1 MFEWSSVFRHAVVVE
16 GGGKKNKIIHLKLW
30 GQLIIYRQS
39 FSDISACLCSFS
51 NSLYMYNQNSIIWH
65 QTFLALEGC
74 CNIKLFRNFG
84 KIHFIQPKLNGFVL
98 LLNIFHF
105 WLLLHFHQISFNFHH
120 HLNHP
125 SSPFTVGKWEQF
137 LRSLQTYFS
146 SNYQMTQSVCR
157 NKKSC
162 CIYKCAK
169 SIILS

>member
-1 MFEWSSVFRHAVVVE
+1 MAHDEVSCHQPCLSFPPGDSQSLKASKLLLPHIQNFQQQKTSFFQIFMNVSMKFSVPPCCGCG

-39 FSDISACLCSFS
+39 FSGIFACLCSFS
-51 NSLYMYNQNSIIWH
+51 NSLCMYNQNSIIWH

-105 WLLLHFHQISFNFHH
+105 
-120 HLNHP
+120 
-125 SSPFTVGKWEQF
+125 
-137 LRSLQTYFS
+137 
-146 SNYQMTQSVCR
+146 
-157 NKKSC
+157 
-162 CIYKCAK
+162 
-169 SIILS
+169 